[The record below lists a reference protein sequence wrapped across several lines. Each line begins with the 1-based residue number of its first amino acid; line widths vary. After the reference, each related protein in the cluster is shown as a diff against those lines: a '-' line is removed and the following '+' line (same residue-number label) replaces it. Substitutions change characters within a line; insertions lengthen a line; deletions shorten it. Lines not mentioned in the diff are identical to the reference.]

1 MARGPSRRAEILE
14 AASEHFRAAGFDG
27 TALSMIAHSAGV
39 SKAAVSFHFES
50 KEAMLLE
57 LVEPLLS
64 ELEAV
69 LAANPLPD
77 WPHGVRR
84 LTGEYFDVLV
94 RHHAIAAW
102 LDSDASAQRR
112 DDIGRRLGR
121 SMEGLAEAV
130 TGGSRDAGARVRAF
144 AAVGGIWRPVRVL
157 PVEALAAHREELLDA
172 ALSSFASIEPPL
184 SHTA

>member
-1 MARGPSRRAEILE
+1 MARGPSRRGEILE

-27 TALSMIAHSAGV
+27 TALSVIAHAAGV

-50 KEAMLLE
+50 KEAMLVE

-69 LAANPLPD
+69 LSAYPAPEWPD
-77 WPHGVRR
+77 GVRQ

-94 RHHAIAAW
+94 RHHAVAAW
-102 LDSDASAQRR
+102 LDSDSSAQRR
-112 DDIGRRLGR
+112 AGIGRRLGR
-121 SMEGLAEAV
+121 SMEGLADAI
-130 TGGSRDAGARVRAF
+130 TGSNRDPGARVRAF

-157 PVEALAAHREELLDA
+157 PIEALVAHREELLDA
-172 ALSSFASIEPPL
+172 ALGSYPALEPRL